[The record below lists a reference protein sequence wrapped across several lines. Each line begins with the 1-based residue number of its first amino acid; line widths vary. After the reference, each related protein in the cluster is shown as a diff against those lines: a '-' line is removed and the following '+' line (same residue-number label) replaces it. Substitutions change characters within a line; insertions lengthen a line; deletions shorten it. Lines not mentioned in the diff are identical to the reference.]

1 MGTNLGIGLIPD
13 PPPKGY
19 AQLLYNGSKWLN
31 NRSRDLQNGSN
42 GRGTST
48 TKCFELRMR
57 ILRSLKSTIALVRKD
72 FM

>member
-1 MGTNLGIGLIPD
+1 MGTNLGIGLIPN
-13 PPPKGY
+13 P
-19 AQLLYNGSKWLN
+19 QLLNLYNGLKWLN
-31 NRSRDLQNGSN
+31 NRSRDLQNASN

-57 ILRSLKSTIALVRKD
+57 MLRSLKSTIALVWKD

>member
-19 AQLLYNGSKWLN
+19 AQLLYNGLN
-31 NRSRDLQNGSN
+31 NRSRDLQNASN

-48 TKCFELRMR
+48 TKLRMR